1 MHRIGFA
8 VSGIKHYENDFYKN
22 NPSSFASFSVTGEEC
37 ECRCAHCNAG
47 LLQSMADVN
56 TAEKFIVQVDKAA
69 CAGCTGILVSGGSG
83 PSGAVPLLP
92 IIDGIAYAKN
102 RGLRVIAHTGLLDQ
116 KTADALKSVH
126 VDQILLDVIG
136 SEKTIRSVYGIN
148 KTPDDFLASM
158 RCCND
163 AGLEMA
169 PHLVIG
175 LDFGKIEGEY
185 NAIDLIRRFKAKNLV
200 LVVLVPKRGTKM
212 VNNAPPPLLEVLDVF
227 RYASETLTNC
237 SISLGCARPHGYSAV
252 LEKAA
257 VDLGFA
263 SIAYPHGETIRY
275 ARDLSLEPFF
285 FEECCS
291 LVGRY

>member
-8 VSGIKHYENDFYKN
+8 VSGIKHYENDFYQN
-22 NPSSFASFSVTGEEC
+22 NPYSFAAFSVTGAQC

-56 TAEKFIVQVDKAA
+56 TTEKFIAHVDKAA
-69 CAGCTGILVSGGSG
+69 GAGCTGILVSGGSG
-83 PSGAVPLLP
+83 PDGAVPLLSH
-92 IIDGIAYAKN
+92 IDGIAYAKK
-102 RGLRVIAHTGLLDQ
+102 RGLRVIVHTGLLDQ
-116 KTADALKSVH
+116 ETANALKSVH

-136 SEKTIRSVYGIN
+136 SEKTIRSVYGIE
-148 KTPDDFLASM
+148 KTPDDYLASM
-158 RCCND
+158 RCCKD

-175 LDFGKIEGEY
+175 LDFGIIEGEY
-185 NAIDLIRRFKAKNLV
+185 NAVDLIHRAGAENLV

-212 VNNAPPPLLEVLDVF
+212 AGILPPSLPEILDVF
-227 RYASETLTNC
+227 RYASETLTYC
-237 SISLGCARPHGYSAV
+237 SISLGCARPHSYSAA

-263 SIAYPHGETIRY
+263 SIAYPHGETIHY
-275 ARDLSLEPFF
+275 AKENGLEPFF